1 MKKIYIICTSLNI
14 GGTEMQSVWLANMF
28 SSKGYEVTFVVLKK
42 GIVLKKFL
50 HSSVNLIEY
59 KMYATNEKKSF
70 IFFRKIFNFF
80 NGILLFRKKIKQEE
94 GVVFSL
100 LFHSNIFGFLST
112 IFTKNKHYICVRNDR
127 FSSRASTKNLNY
139 RSFLISLISYF
150 SSGVIFNS
158 EIALQK
164 IGPKISK
171 KNTQKVIFNTVV
183 RLDNQIDIENEN
195 KISNF
200 LGDSK
205 TNFVSVGRL
214 EALKNYETA
223 ILAMNNLKNLGIE
236 FKYVI
241 FGEGY
246 QKTFLQ
252 DLVVKN
258 NLQNNILIFGSLEN
272 SINYLHYF
280 KYFLMT
286 SVHEG
291 FPNSLIEAMSSNLI
305 PFCTQAGDS
314 FNIIRDNRG
323 IKLLN
328 NSPQGISQTIFEH
341 IKIHPKSH
349 EDDILSNIHKFINN
363 DLNSDFLFNEWE
375 TLI

>member
-1 MKKIYIICTSLNI
+1 MACKYVFIKRVRSYICS
-14 GGTEMQSVWLANMF
+14 F
-28 SSKGYEVTFVVLKK
+28 KKGYCF
-42 GIVLKKFL
+42 KKFL

-171 KNTQKVIFNTVV
+171 KNTQKVIFNNVV
-183 RLDNQIDIENEN
+183 RLDNQIDIEN
-195 KISNF
+195 
-200 LGDSK
+200 
-205 TNFVSVGRL
+205 
-214 EALKNYETA
+214 
-223 ILAMNNLKNLGIE
+223 
-236 FKYVI
+236 
-241 FGEGY
+241 
-246 QKTFLQ
+246 
-252 DLVVKN
+252 
-258 NLQNNILIFGSLEN
+258 
-272 SINYLHYF
+272 
-280 KYFLMT
+280 
-286 SVHEG
+286 
-291 FPNSLIEAMSSNLI
+291 
-305 PFCTQAGDS
+305 
-314 FNIIRDNRG
+314 
-323 IKLLN
+323 
-328 NSPQGISQTIFEH
+328 
-341 IKIHPKSH
+341 
-349 EDDILSNIHKFINN
+349 
-363 DLNSDFLFNEWE
+363 
-375 TLI
+375 